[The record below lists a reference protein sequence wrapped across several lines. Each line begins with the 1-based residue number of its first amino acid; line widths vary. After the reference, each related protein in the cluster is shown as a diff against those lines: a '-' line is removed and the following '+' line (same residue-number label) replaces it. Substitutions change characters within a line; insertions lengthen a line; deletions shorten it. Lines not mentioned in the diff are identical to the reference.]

1 MNNYIKSQNKINA
14 YASEWERIEKERK
27 VPSVY
32 NKTEFVEYKEFAAK
46 ILEQNPDFVKS
57 IINSLYS
64 GNMIIIKNALTEDK
78 VEHIINEIHKFT
90 QSSPSNFYKML
101 EGVPNFHRWIGR
113 DLINSYSIKYT
124 KHSIHMFA
132 WNKDIAD
139 VRKIIMEVCRPLK
152 LLAGLSLFEFENHTP
167 KDLIV
172 ERLQIA
178 RYPPTGFIEPHVDA
192 NTLMRLVIS
201 GYLSTR
207 SVDYEKG
214 GFYFVDNHDKQRDV
228 EDDIK
233 AGDIG
238 LFYASV
244 RHGLSTIDPNKKPD
258 IKKKDGRWWFGLN
271 VHNSDEMEQSKRH
284 TTSPYKINKNKI
296 TKNISK

>member
-1 MNNYIKSQNKINA
+1 MNNYIKSTIAKNA
-14 YASEWERIEKERK
+14 YAAEWEKLEKNK
-27 VPSVY
+27 KIPSVY
-32 NKTEFVEYKEFAAK
+32 KKVKFVEYKEFAAK
-46 ILEQNPDFVKS
+46 ILEQSPEFIKS
-57 IINSLYS
+57 VVESLYS
-64 GNMIIIKNALTEDK
+64 GDMFIIKNALDQKK
-78 VEHIINEIHKFT
+78 VNHIIDEIHKFT
-90 QSSPSNFYKML
+90 QSCPSNFYKML
-101 EGVPNFHRWIGR
+101 EGIPNFHRWIGK

-132 WNKDIAD
+132 WNNDISD

-152 LLAGLSLFEFENHTP
+152 LLAGLSQFEFENHTP

-178 RYPPTGFIEPHVDA
+178 RYPPTGFIESHVDA

-207 SVDYEKG
+207 SIDYHNG
-214 GFYFVDNHDKQRDV
+214 GFYFVDEKDNKCDV
-228 EDDIK
+228 EDKIK

-238 LFYASV
+238 LFYASL
-244 RHGLSTIDPNKKPD
+244 RHGLDTIDPNKNPD

-271 VHNSDEMEQSKRH
+271 VHNSDEMEESKRH
-284 TTSPYKINKNKI
+284 TTSPYKINKNI
-296 TKNISK
+296 